1 MVLQND
7 VQLPSKE
14 ELTVEQELAVSS
26 PALRAAAYHMGKYCD
41 NVSKEFM
48 LCRNEFEDPRKC
60 LKEGRDVTACGVEF
74 LRMVKKACTDEFNR
88 YMNCIDTATGEL
100 FLAPCRKTQR
110 IFDRCMFDHY
120 GMERPPL
127 GYFSRPRVHIT
138 DRPKPQNNDYPDYQA
153 EAAKVIDQLPAD
165 YPYREDFKKYYQP
178 HLNPFM

>member
-14 ELTVEQELAVSS
+14 ELTVKQELDVSS

-48 LCRNEFEDPRKC
+48 LCRSEFEDPRKC

-74 LRMVKKACTDEFNR
+74 LRMVKKACIEEFNR
-88 YMNCIDTATGEL
+88 YMNCVDTASGEL

-127 GYFSRPRVHIT
+127 GYFSKPRVHIT
-138 DRPKPQNNDYPDYQA
+138 DRPKPPNNDYPDYQA

-165 YPYREDFKKYYQP
+165 YPYRQDFKKYYDPQ
-178 HLNPFM
+178 LNPFA